1 MKIRIRRLVLAASVL
16 LIAAAWINSTPAP
29 AAAQPSSAMKD
40 DIEQL
45 AVDLHVG
52 MDRSSLT
59 EQQKQQ
65 MREDLRQLR
74 EARQN
79 HTPLKGFEAARSLRS
94 MLDSGAF
101 KPEDKE
107 RIKQDLKAIR
117 EARGNGGMM
126 EGGPMG
132 GGNRPGF

>member
-1 MKIRIRRLVLAASVL
+1 MSTRNRRLIGAVVVAVL
-16 LIAAAWINSTPAP
+16 LSVAWVGSLPPFAV
-29 AAAQPSSAMKD
+29 AQPSSAMKD

-59 EQQKQQ
+59 EQQKKQ
-65 MREDLRQLR
+65 MRDDLQQLR
-74 EARQN
+74 DARRD
-79 HTPLKGFEAARSLRS
+79 HTPLKGFEAARRLRT

-107 RIKQDLKAIR
+107 RIKQDLQAIR
-117 EARGNGGMM
+117 EARGDQG
-126 EGGPMG
+126 GGPMG
-132 GGNRPGF
+132 GNRGF

>member
-1 MKIRIRRLVLAASVL
+1 MRIRRLVVAASAL
-16 LIAAAWINSTPAP
+16 LFAAAWINCLSAP
-29 AAAQPSSAMKD
+29 VAAQPSSAMKD

-65 MREDLRQLR
+65 MRDDLRELR

-79 HTPLKGFEAARSLRS
+79 HTPLKGFEAARNLRS

-107 RIKQDLKAIR
+107 RIQQDLQAIR

-126 EGGPMG
+126 GGD
-132 GGNRPGF
+132 RPF